1 MTLRRK
7 KRSELICQGDK
18 LESLSCLH
26 IKVAIQDRE
35 LNLEKIEKRVREY
48 EVKLKL
54 T

>member
-7 KRSELICQGDK
+7 RRSEWKGQGDK
-18 LESLSCLH
+18 LEALSYSQ
-26 IKVAIQDRE
+26 IQVAIQDRE

-48 EVKLKL
+48 EVN